1 MGLQKSQTQLSY
13 QTTAIPCR
21 TIGILYIDHE
31 VIENHNSPI
40 TEEIEKK
47 KKVKLNWKKGH
58 RS

>member
-47 KKVKLNWKKGH
+47 KKGKT
-58 RS
+58 